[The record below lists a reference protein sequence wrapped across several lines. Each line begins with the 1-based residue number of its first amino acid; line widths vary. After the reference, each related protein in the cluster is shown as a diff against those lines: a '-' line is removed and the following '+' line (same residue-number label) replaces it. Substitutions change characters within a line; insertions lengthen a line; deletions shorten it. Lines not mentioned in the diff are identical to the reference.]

1 MHFGERKG
9 KALVR
14 VLEKFYYVFFFN
26 IVQENCGN
34 FIVISIYI
42 YIDNLF
48 LYVRMFSK
56 LF

>member
-9 KALVR
+9 RALVR

-26 IVQENCGN
+26 IVQENCGS
-34 FIVISIYI
+34 FIVLYIYI
-42 YIDNLF
+42 YIDDLF
-48 LYVRMFSK
+48 LYVRMFSE